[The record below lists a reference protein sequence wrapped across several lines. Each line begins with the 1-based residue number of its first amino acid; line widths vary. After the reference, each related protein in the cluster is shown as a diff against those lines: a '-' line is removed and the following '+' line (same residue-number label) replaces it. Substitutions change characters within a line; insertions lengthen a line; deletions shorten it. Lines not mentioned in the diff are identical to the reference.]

1 MSWVDVLRWYVA
13 MQALVVA
20 ATFIVL
26 VLSRVRL
33 APAGV
38 LWLGRALAAA
48 VVLLPLAV
56 AVVPV
61 DAPFRPP
68 AQVWS
73 GVGEGAA
80 IMVAVTPPQALSNGP
95 VTASAD
101 LVGFAALALAL
112 GAFVGIGRV
121 AMAWRSLSRQVR
133 ESVLWRRIGA
143 VEIRV
148 AHDAQAPFAMHLGGR
163 AVVML
168 DDATFLDP
176 LDRSMAVRHELQH
189 HRQGDTRFAYVMVAL
204 RALCFFNPAVHLW
217 ARRMEELEE
226 LACDS
231 ALVRHRGIS
240 PRDYGT
246 VLVRAAQHAATP
258 LPLAAGL
265 APGASRSLLYR
276 RIQMLSTPRPPRFAT
291 LAPAALAVTA
301 LLVATAWGAD
311 NLIDDL
317 RLDRARVTEVAERA
331 SSPDFAVP
339 VNDEVLGMLDNYA
352 GREKG
357 RRFCRRA
364 LEASVDHED
373 LVREALDRHGIPH
386 QIAAVPLVESRYAN
400 MSSSSAESTAPG
412 TMMGAGLWMF
422 IPDTARAYGLQ
433 VDDERDDRLDEVLET
448 EAAMQ
453 LLGDLYD
460 EFGDWGLALAG
471 YNQGAR
477 QVRAAIESEG
487 TTDVWELQRAGALND
502 YVARI
507 MVGVLVMEDPSLVG
521 AR

>member
-1 MSWVDVLRWYVA
+1 
-13 MQALVVA
+13 
-20 ATFIVL
+20 
-26 VLSRVRL
+26 
-33 APAGV
+33 
-38 LWLGRALAAA
+38 
-48 VVLLPLAV
+48 
-56 AVVPV
+56 
-61 DAPFRPP
+61 
-68 AQVWS
+68 
-73 GVGEGAA
+73 
-80 IMVAVTPPQALSNGP
+80 
-95 VTASAD
+95 
-101 LVGFAALALAL
+101 
-112 GAFVGIGRV
+112 
-121 AMAWRSLSRQVR
+121 
-133 ESVLWRRIGA
+133 
-143 VEIRV
+143 
-148 AHDAQAPFAMHLGGR
+148 
-163 AVVML
+163 
-168 DDATFLDP
+168 
-176 LDRSMAVRHELQH
+176 
-189 HRQGDTRFAYVMVAL
+189 
-204 RALCFFNPAVHLW
+204 
-217 ARRMEELEE
+217 
-226 LACDS
+226 
-231 ALVRHRGIS
+231 
-240 PRDYGT
+240 
-246 VLVRAAQHAATP
+246 
-258 LPLAAGL
+258 
-265 APGASRSLLYR
+265 
-276 RIQMLSTPRPPRFAT
+276 MLSTPRPPRFAT